1 MVGLQKIFRCAMD
14 SHPENPGHMNNHMQ
28 TLSEKYGIKKT
39 DDFGIPV
46 NLKSLVS
53 LDEPPSSWVSKRL
66 EIRSGWLDTLGFAA
80 EPESD
85 GLPEKKA
92 EFSRLGCNAS
102 VYRLPTTGGATA
114 LTVLLEPLG
123 GSGEKAP
130 GAVVPFYTPDWMVG
144 YDLAANRP
152 ITEHL
157 ELQFAYHLVQQ
168 GYKVVCIE
176 AFPYNTVA
184 GAEKYEGL
192 DAWGEAAK
200 QLLAK
205 NPDWTGAG
213 RLVSDTIRA
222 VDFLLAQDGVD
233 PERIVAIGHS
243 LGGKMAFMT
252 AAYDERIKAA
262 ICSDFGIGWNFTN
275 WNAPWY
281 YGGKISAPGFP
292 FGNHHLLGL
301 IAPRPFLLIGGEA
314 DRPESRQFLWEAS
327 KVYELLGHTDRVGF
341 IHHAAGHDPTADSIR
356 DAYGWLA
363 EQFQLPARPWHFIEP
378 GLAQI

>member
-1 MVGLQKIFRCAMD
+1 
-14 SHPENPGHMNNHMQ
+14 
-28 TLSEKYGIKKT
+28 
-39 DDFGIPV
+39 
-46 NLKSLVS
+46 
-53 LDEPPSSWVSKRL
+53 
-66 EIRSGWLDTLGFAA
+66 
-80 EPESD
+80 
-85 GLPEKKA
+85 
-92 EFSRLGCNAS
+92 
-102 VYRLPTTGGATA
+102 
-114 LTVLLEPLG
+114 
-123 GSGEKAP
+123 
-130 GAVVPFYTPDWMVG
+130 
-144 YDLAANRP
+144 
-152 ITEHL
+152 
-157 ELQFAYHLVQQ
+157 LVQQ

-184 GAEKYEGL
+184 EAEKYEGL
-192 DAWGEAAK
+192 DAWSEAAK
-200 QLLAK
+200 QLQAK

-233 PERIVAIGHS
+233 AERIVAIGHS
-243 LGGKMAFMT
+243 LGGKMAFMA

-292 FGNHHLLGL
+292 LGNHHLLGL

-356 DAYGWLA
+356 DAYGWLS